1 MKLAFFYRQLN
12 QGGIQRVIVNC
23 ANYFAEHGH
32 EVCIILM
39 KREGEYH
46 ELLHTGV
53 RVIYFESLNK
63 IRLYRSLRS
72 ILEKEKFDLLFSATP
87 DLNTLT
93 LLYKI
98 FSRTKTKIVISEH
111 NNTRVFF
118 KHMKLSLSKLS
129 FLSIPIL
136 YRFADAIVAVSKG
149 LGDNLRKVA
158 LLGNDKITV
167 IFNPAYSALLEE
179 QLSLPVTHE
188 WFGPRAIPVIISV
201 GRLTEAKNHQLL
213 IEAMHLLSK
222 KRTARLLIIG
232 EGHLREA
239 LQQQIDH
246 LGLSHLIQ
254 LPGFKLNPVSWIREA
269 DLFVLSSDYEG
280 FGVVLVEALAAGTTI
295 VSTDCNYG
303 PAEILDGACGYLVPV
318 GDAPA
323 LAAQMDFAIDHPIS
337 RSSQVARAKE
347 FSTESIMRK
356 YNQLFTDLIEK

>member
-1 MKLAFFYRQLN
+1 MKLAFFYRKLN

-32 EVCIILM
+32 DVCIILM

-46 ELLHTGV
+46 ELLHPAV
-53 RVIYFESLNK
+53 RVIYFESLSK
-63 IRLYRSLRS
+63 INLYRSLRA
-72 ILEKEKFDLLFSATP
+72 ILSTEKFDLLFSATP

-93 LLYKI
+93 LLTKI

-111 NNTRVFF
+111 NNTIVFF

-136 YRFADAIVAVSKG
+136 YRYADAIVAVSKG

-158 LLGNDKITV
+158 LLSNDKIKI
-167 IFNPAYSALLEE
+167 IFNPAYSTLLEE
-179 QLSLPVTHE
+179 QLSVPVKHE
-188 WFGPRAIPVIISV
+188 WFGRQAIPLIISV

-213 IEAMHLLSK
+213 IEAIHLLSK
-222 KRTARLLIIG
+222 KRAVRLLIIG
-232 EGHLREA
+232 EGHLRDD
-239 LQQQIDH
+239 LQQQIDR
-246 LGLSHLIQ
+246 LGLAHLIQ
-254 LPGFKLNPVSWIREA
+254 LPGFKLNPVSWINAA

-280 FGVVLVEALAAGTTI
+280 FGVVLVEALAAGATI
-295 VSTDCNYG
+295 VSTDCDYG
-303 PAEILDGACGYLVPV
+303 PAEILEDTYGYLVPV

-323 LAAQMDFAIDHPIS
+323 LAAKMEFAIDHPIPKN
-337 RSSQVARAKE
+337 RLVARAKE
-347 FSTESIMRK
+347 FSTENIMLK

>member
-23 ANYFAEHGH
+23 ANYFADQGH
-32 EVCIILM
+32 DVSLILM

-46 ELLHTGV
+46 ELLHPAV
-53 RVIYFESLNK
+53 KVIYFESLSK
-63 IRLYRSLRS
+63 ISLYRSLKT
-72 ILEKEKFDLLFSATP
+72 ILTKEKFELLFSATP

-111 NNTRVFF
+111 NNTIVFF
-118 KHMKLSLSKLS
+118 KHMKFSLSKLS

-149 LGDNLRKVA
+149 LGDKLRKVA
-158 LLGNDKITV
+158 LLPEHKITV
-167 IFNPAYSALLEE
+167 IFNPAYSTLLEE
-179 QLSLPVTHE
+179 QLSVSVKHE
-188 WFGPRAIPVIISV
+188 WLGPQAIPLIISA

-232 EGHLREA
+232 EGHLRKD
-239 LQQQIDH
+239 LQQQIDR
-246 LGLSHLIQ
+246 LGLSHVIQ
-254 LPGFKLNPVSWIREA
+254 LPGFKLNPVSWMKEA

-280 FGVVLVEALAAGTTI
+280 FGVVLVEALAAGATI
-295 VSTDCNYG
+295 VSTDCDYG
-303 PAEILDGACGYLVPV
+303 PAEILEDTYGYLVPV
-318 GDAPA
+318 GDTAA
-323 LAAQMDFAIDHPIS
+323 LAERMEFALDHPIPKDTL
-337 RSSQVARAKE
+337 VARAKE
-347 FSTESIMRK
+347 FSTENIMRK